1 MSTLRVLAACCA
13 MLLSAACASAQSTN
27 AAGNAGQARAQS
39 ANGGNTEQVA
49 RAAVR
54 GVTLEQ
60 AAKIIDVAL
69 AEARKG
75 RLRPMTVLVLDGGGD
90 LVAFKREDHTGINR
104 FSIANAKAYGSLV
117 MNRPSRTIG
126 EIGRNGQLF
135 IESLMASTDGR
146 VNPSPGGVLIKNAE
160 GLIIGAVGSSGDE
173 SYNDEAIAIA
183 GVKAAGLFPEPAE
196 PTLPATR

>member
-1 MSTLRVLAACCA
+1 MNLSRVLAACCSI
-13 MLLSAACASAQSTN
+13 LLTLCANAQTPN
-27 AAGNAGQARAQS
+27 AAAGNAGAAEPVAQ
-39 ANGGNTEQVA
+39 
-49 RAAVR
+49 AAVR
-54 GVTLEQ
+54 GVALEQ
-60 AAKIIDVAL
+60 ASKIIDVAL
-69 AEARKG
+69 AEARK
-75 RLRPMTVLVLDGGGD
+75 RKLRPMTVLVLDGGGD

-104 FSIANAKAYGSLV
+104 YSIANAKAYGSLV

-135 IESLMASTDGR
+135 VESLMASTDGR
-146 VNPSPGGVLIKNAE
+146 INPSPGGVLIKNAA

-196 PTLPATR
+196 PTLPAK

>member
-1 MSTLRVLAACCA
+1 MTVLRMLSVSCAASLMAVCA
-13 MLLSAACASAQSTN
+13 GIQATN
-27 AAGNAGQARAQS
+27 AAAAAPAQP
-39 ANGGNTEQVA
+39 VA
-49 RAAVR
+49 QAAVR
-54 GVTLEQ
+54 GVTLAQ
-60 AAKIIDVAL
+60 ASRIIDTAL

-126 EIGRNGQLF
+126 EIAQNGALF
-135 IESLMASTDGR
+135 VQSLMASTDGR
-146 VNPSPGGVLIKNAE
+146 INPSPGGVLIKNAE

-173 SYNDEAIAIA
+173 SYNDEAIASA
-183 GVKAAGLFPEPAE
+183 GVKAAGLIPEPAE
-196 PTLPATR
+196 PTLPAAR